1 MGAMRNA
8 QVKQSGTEA
17 GVREDDQHP
26 HQQDAQQDSQQQPT
40 FSINKA
46 GGRSENLAHP
56 SQEEHNQYIPDPVG
70 HFLSIPWTARLLTD
84 PAVFGVVVPDR
95 RPLASGDR
103 RLVWKVFNGAG
114 TVRACVTFFVKLPTT
129 TPQREGRGKGSE
141 LGKGDDELLPH
152 PLTKSKALLR
162 GGGPLDGEN
171 PERPFL
177 MFNVLLDLGED
188 LSGFRG
194 MLHGGA
200 LAVVLDE
207 AMAAAADNQT
217 SAVFTA
223 SMSISFL
230 KPVRIPGPVIV
241 RSRIVKKQGR
251 RIYVKGA
258 VEDGEGNLM
267 AESEAVLVEKMPA
280 TITSKF

>member
-8 QVKQSGTEA
+8 LAKQSGTEA

-129 TPQREGRGKGSE
+129 TTQREGRGKGSE
-141 LGKGDDELLPH
+141 LGKGDDELPPH

-194 MLHGGA
+194 VLHGGA

-217 SAVFTA
+217 CELPISLRPLYSPAAVL
-223 SMSISFL
+223 MISFYSMHSCCIHGIHVNQL
-230 KPVRIPGPVIV
+230 PKTRQDSWTCDRQIENRQETGAQNLCE
-241 RSRIVKKQGR
+241 RS
-251 RIYVKGA
+251 
-258 VEDGEGNLM
+258 
-267 AESEAVLVEKMPA
+267 S
-280 TITSKF
+280 